1 VSGTAPTQSVNLEAA
16 PRALQVSPVE
26 NSKAVKTARITVAS
40 RPARAELAT
49 PHDESRIANPVVAP
63 EPELTPPPVEQFVVK
78 EVNEPIPA
86 TVPMES
92 TASYKSSRLLIAS
105 VAVPEA
111 FTIIVNVDN
120 EPFYSRSGTS
130 GANAS
135 LEDKSGK
142 IQLQSL
148 PSLPLS
154 EERPLPPGKHKV
166 QVNVMMASRR
176 VGKVQEITEKFRSG
190 QRRILEIDFLPE
202 NQSSHG
208 RDPSFFKITLK

>member
-1 VSGTAPTQSVNLEAA
+1 MYVAA
-16 PRALQVSPVE
+16 PSAAITFANESLGLNVHLTKTCLAFDSTALGEYAQWTLGTNLLLPAAMAERPIGRPIQRLAAKQINEPVPAPAPVE
-26 NSKAVKTARITVAS
+26 T
-40 RPARAELAT
+40 
-49 PHDESRIANPVVAP
+49 
-63 EPELTPPPVEQFVVK
+63 
-78 EVNEPIPA
+78 
-86 TVPMES
+86 

-111 FTIIVNVDN
+111 VTIIVNVDN
-120 EPFYSRSGTS
+120 EPFYSR
-130 GANAS
+130 NATAVGNFP

-148 PSLPLS
+148 QSLPSIPLS

-176 VGKVQEITEKFRSG
+176 VGKVQEITEKFQSG

-208 RDPSFFKITLK
+208 RDPSLFKITLK